1 MELTTSVASSE
12 RQNFKMKLL
21 VNASAITSAKLT
33 GIERFALRISQGLYR
48 IDNSINIVSTEEIDQ
63 VSSLVKPRF
72 LAASKR
78 VLGRHEYLLRA
89 VWDQTIFRHHVL
101 KVKPDVVFFPIQ
113 DGMLFPSVKQVV
125 TVHDLHYLHFGES
138 LPECGNEISRW
149 RKELYLRKLP
159 RILNSCAAI
168 IAVSDSTK
176 NDLVSYFNLSRQKIH
191 VVYNGYDENRFQ
203 LIEDLEP
210 VLSRY
215 GLQKGGYF
223 LFVGSILRHKN
234 LVRLVQA
241 FARLGSDAKLVISG
255 VCKDDAYLSEIINCA
270 RDLKL
275 GSGQIIFLDYVSDSD
290 LPFLY
295 NGAISFVLPSLH
307 EGFGVPVIEA
317 MACGI
322 PVVTSNCAA
331 MPEVAGD
338 AAIFIEPT
346 CVDGIEH
353 AMRTVLKKENV
364 RLHLKNLGLERAK
377 LFSWSASATKLY
389 SIFEKLCVLD

>member
-1 MELTTSVASSE
+1 
-12 RQNFKMKLL
+12 MKVL

-33 GIERFALRISQGLYR
+33 GIERFALRITQELYR
-48 IDNSINIVSTEEIDQ
+48 IDNSINIVSTEEIDR
-63 VSSLVKPRF
+63 VSSLVKPIF
-72 LAASKR
+72 LAASKQ

-89 VWDQTIFRHHVL
+89 VWDQTIFRHHVM
-101 KVKPDVVFFPIQ
+101 KAKPDVVFFPIQ
-113 DGMLFPSVKQVV
+113 EGMLFPAVKQVV

-138 LPECGNEISRW
+138 LSECGNEISQL
-149 RKELYLRKLP
+149 RKRLYLRKLP

-168 IAVSDSTK
+168 VAVSESTK
-176 NDLVSYFNLSRQKIH
+176 NDLVSYFKLSSQKIH

-203 LIEDLEP
+203 LVENLEP

-241 FARLGSDAKLVISG
+241 FARLESDAKLVISG

-275 GSGQIIFLDYVSDSD
+275 GSEKINFLDYVSDSD

-295 NGAISFVLPSLH
+295 NGAIAFVLPSLH

-338 AAIFIEPT
+338 AAIFIDPT
-346 CVDGIEH
+346 CVDSIEH
-353 AMRTVLKKENV
+353 AMRTVLNNENV
-364 RLHLKNLGLERAK
+364 RLHLKNIGLERAK
-377 LFSWSASATKLY
+377 RFSWSTSATRLY
-389 SIFEKLCVLD
+389 GIFEKLCDLD